1 MDDELRRRLRDAA
14 AAHRPDRERM
24 LARVERGMAGH
35 APQKTWAAC
44 HPVAPWLRIVGATA
58 AVAGVFAVGG
68 YGVAAAVRG
77 GEPNPQTVAATPTPT
92 DESAPEQPTA
102 TPEPDRP
109 STLST
114 VSASP
119 APSTPPAGDT
129 THTVPAA
136 ELLGAD
142 GSIDPG
148 SSAYWGQSNITVK
161 VKKPLTELTVE
172 LYVADK
178 DSPKDTGNWRSL
190 PADDFEVSVRASRGA
205 CLYRW
210 TLKDGRTV
218 PAGEHVFAGQ
228 YNHTRGQRDAG
239 NDSYTV
245 LAGTGSEQARW
256 KGDFA

>member
-24 LARVERGMAGH
+24 LARAERGMAGH
-35 APQKTWAAC
+35 ARRKTWAVC
-44 HPVAPWLRIVGATA
+44 RPVAPWLRMVGTTA

-68 YGVAAAVRG
+68 YGVASAVRG
-77 GEPNPQTVAATPTPT
+77 GEPNPRTVATTPT

-114 VSASP
+114 VSDSP

-129 THTVPAA
+129 AHAVPAT

-172 LYVADK
+172 LYVADE

-218 PAGEHVFAGQ
+218 PAGEHVFAVQ
-228 YNHTRGQRDAG
+228 YNHTQGQRDAG

-245 LAGTGSEQARW
+245 LAGTGTEQARW